1 MSSLKI
7 QSLFHKAH
15 GLLVRQGCL
24 KCALIETFSHKS
36 SQQKIERTDL
46 QICNVKHLTAQNLC
60 SFEYFV

>member
-36 SQQKIERTDL
+36 SQQKIERTDAVDL
-46 QICNVKHLTAQNLC
+46 QRETLNRTKTL
-60 SFEYFV
+60 FV